1 MTGSKPSLPT
11 IVVDFSRFFAREY
24 DVLELS
30 VIYFHFIFIP
40 KCLDPRYFF
49 KEIYSDKNYMLIVK
63 MPLTSTSIL
72 ESASE
77 KDITLKFNDVQTRCI
92 EAK

>member
-40 KCLDPRYFF
+40 KCLEPRI
-49 KEIYSDKNYMLIVK
+49 KIIYMLIVK
-63 MPLTSTSIL
+63 MPLT
-72 ESASE
+72 SASE
-77 KDITLKFNDVQTRCI
+77 KDITLKFNDLQTRCI
-92 EAK
+92 ES